1 MRRVI
6 TYIDGFNLYFGL
18 KSAGFK
24 RYYWLDLQALSKRLL
39 QAGQQLEATRY
50 FTARIRNNG
59 HNTADCKRQND
70 YLEALQARDIDV
82 QYGHFLE
89 KPRRCFQCGATWTS
103 YEEKMSDV
111 NLAAQLQADAF
122 DDRFDTALI
131 VSGDS
136 DMTTPIR
143 RIRGRFP
150 EKRLIVAFPPRR
162 NSAELQRAAHG
173 HTRIGK
179 DKLRSSQLPE
189 IITKPDGHTLS
200 RPATWK

>member
-24 RYYWLDLQALSKRLL
+24 RYYWLDLQALSQWLL
-39 QAGQQLEATRY
+39 QAGQRLETTHY
-50 FTARIRNNG
+50 FTAYIRDNG
-59 HNTADCKRQND
+59 HNARDCKRQSD
-70 YLEALQARDIDV
+70 YLEALQTRDIDI

-89 KPRRCFQCGATWTS
+89 KPRRCFQCSATWTS

-111 NLAAQLQADAF
+111 NLATQLQADAF
-122 DDRFDTALI
+122 DDLFDTALI

-143 RIRGRFP
+143 RIRDRFP
-150 EKRLIVAFPPRR
+150 GKRLIVAFPPKR
-162 NSAELQRAAHG
+162 NSAKLQRAAHG

-179 DKLRSSQLPE
+179 DKLRRSQLPE
-189 IITKPDGHTLS
+189 TITKPGGHVLL